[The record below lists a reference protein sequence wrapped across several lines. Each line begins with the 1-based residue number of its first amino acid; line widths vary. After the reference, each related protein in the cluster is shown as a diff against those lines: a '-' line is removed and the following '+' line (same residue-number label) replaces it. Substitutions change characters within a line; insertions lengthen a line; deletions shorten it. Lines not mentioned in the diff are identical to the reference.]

1 MKISVELTLTPL
13 KSSYVIT
20 IKQFIQNLRNTG
32 FTVIENPL
40 STQLYGVYDQVMS
53 SLLHLVKSTF
63 EQEDA
68 IMLHLKLVKGDRSNY
83 EPDF

>member
-1 MKISVELTLTPL
+1 MKISVELTLIPL

-20 IKQFIQNLRNTG
+20 IKQFIQNLRKTG

-40 STQLYGVYDQVMS
+40 STQLYGEYDQVMS
-53 SLLHLVKSTF
+53 SLLPLVKSTF

-68 IMLHLKLVKGDRSNY
+68 VMLHLKLVKGDRSHY

>member
-40 STQLYGVYDQVMS
+40 STQLYGEYDQVMS
-53 SLLHLVKSTF
+53 SLLPLVKSTF

-68 IMLHLKLVKGDRSNY
+68 VMLHLKLVKGDRSHY
-83 EPDF
+83 EPNF

>member
-40 STQLYGVYDQVMS
+40 STQLYGEYDQVMS
-53 SLLHLVKSTF
+53 SLLPLVKSTF

-68 IMLHLKLVKGDRSNY
+68 VMLHLKLVKGDRSNY

>member
-13 KSSYVIT
+13 NSSYVIT

-40 STQLYGVYDQVMS
+40 STQLYGEYDQVMS
-53 SLLHLVKSTF
+53 SLLPLVKRTF

-68 IMLHLKLVKGDRSNY
+68 VMLHLKLVKGDRSNY

>member
-20 IKQFIQNLRNTG
+20 IKQFIQNLRKTG
-32 FTVIENPL
+32 FTIIENPL
-40 STQLYGVYDQVMS
+40 STQLYGEYDQVMS
-53 SLLHLVKSTF
+53 SLLPLVKSTF

-68 IMLHLKLVKGDRSNY
+68 VMLHLKLVKGDRSNY

>member
-20 IKQFIQNLRNTG
+20 IKQFIKSLRNTG

-40 STQLYGVYDQVMS
+40 STQLYGEYDQVMS
-53 SLLHLVKSTF
+53 SLLPLVKSTF

-68 IMLHLKLVKGDRSNY
+68 IMLHLKLIKGDRSNY

>member
-40 STQLYGVYDQVMS
+40 STQLYGEYDQVMS
-53 SLLHLVKSTF
+53 SLLPLVKSTF

>member
-13 KSSYVIT
+13 KSSYVTT
-20 IKQFIQNLRNTG
+20 IKQFIQNLRKTG

-40 STQLYGVYDQVMS
+40 STQLYGEYDQVMS
-53 SLLHLVKSTF
+53 SLLPLVKSTF

-68 IMLHLKLVKGDRSNY
+68 VMLHLKLVKGDRSHY

>member
-20 IKQFIQNLRNTG
+20 IKQFIQNLRKTG
-32 FTVIENPL
+32 FTIIENPL
-40 STQLYGVYDQVMS
+40 STQLYGEYDQVMS
-53 SLLHLVKSTF
+53 SLLPLVKSTF

-68 IMLHLKLVKGDRSNY
+68 VMLHLKLVKGDRSDY

>member
-20 IKQFIQNLRNTG
+20 IKQFIQNLRKTG
-32 FTVIENPL
+32 FTIIENPL
-40 STQLYGVYDQVMS
+40 STQLYGEYDQVMS
-53 SLLHLVKSTF
+53 SLLPLVKSTF
-63 EQEDA
+63 EQEYA
-68 IMLHLKLVKGDRSNY
+68 VMLHLKLVKGDRSHY

>member
-20 IKQFIQNLRNTG
+20 IKQFIQNLRKTG
-32 FTVIENPL
+32 LTVIENPL
-40 STQLYGVYDQVMS
+40 STQLYGEYDQVMS
-53 SLLHLVKSTF
+53 SLLPLIKSTF
-63 EQEDA
+63 KQEDA
-68 IMLHLKLVKGDRSNY
+68 VMLHLKLVKGDRSHY

>member
-13 KSSYVIT
+13 KSSYVKT

-40 STQLYGVYDQVMS
+40 STQLYGEYDQVMS
-53 SLLHLVKSTF
+53 SLLPLVKSTF

-68 IMLHLKLVKGDRSNY
+68 VMLHLKLVKGDRSHY

>member
-13 KSSYVIT
+13 KSDYVIT
-20 IKQFIQNLRNTG
+20 IKHFVKSLRNTG
-32 FTVIENPL
+32 FKVIENPL
-40 STQLYGVYDQVMS
+40 STQLYGDYDQVMS
-53 SLLHLVKSTF
+53 SLLPLVKSTF

-68 IMLHLKLVKGDRSNY
+68 VMLYLKLVKGDRSHY

>member
-13 KSSYVIT
+13 KSDYVIT
-20 IKQFIQNLRNTG
+20 IKHFIKSLRNIG
-32 FTVIENPL
+32 FKVIENPL
-40 STQLYGVYDQVMS
+40 STQLYGDYDQVMS
-53 SLLHLVKSTF
+53 SLLPLVKSTF

-68 IMLHLKLVKGDRSNY
+68 VMLHLKLVKGDRSHY

>member
-13 KSSYVIT
+13 KSDYVIT
-20 IKQFIQNLRNTG
+20 IKHFIKSLRNAG
-32 FTVIENPL
+32 FKVIENPL
-40 STQLYGVYDQVMS
+40 STQLYGDYDQVMS
-53 SLLHLVKSTF
+53 SLLPLVKSTF

-68 IMLHLKLVKGDRSNY
+68 VMLNLKLVKGDRSHY

>member
-13 KSSYVIT
+13 KLDYVKT
-20 IKQFIQNLRNTG
+20 IKHFIKSLRNTE
-32 FTVIENPL
+32 FKLIENPL
-40 STQLYGVYDQVMS
+40 STQLYGDYDQVMS
-53 SLLHLVKSTF
+53 SLLPLVKSTF

-68 IMLHLKLVKGDRSNY
+68 VMLHLKLVKGDRSNY

>member
-20 IKQFIQNLRNTG
+20 IKQFIQNLRRTG
-32 FTVIENPL
+32 LTVIENPL
-40 STQLYGVYDQVMS
+40 STQLYGEYDQVMS
-53 SLLHLVKSTF
+53 SLLPLVKSTF

-68 IMLHLKLVKGDRSNY
+68 VMLHLKLVKGDRSHY
-83 EPDF
+83 EPNF

>member
-13 KSSYVIT
+13 KLHYVKT
-20 IKQFIQNLRNTG
+20 IKHFIKSLRNTE
-32 FTVIENPL
+32 FKVIENPL
-40 STQLYGVYDQVMS
+40 STQLYGDYDQVMS
-53 SLLHLVKSTF
+53 SLLPLVKSTF

-68 IMLHLKLVKGDRSNY
+68 VMLHLKLVKGDRSNY

>member
-13 KSSYVIT
+13 KSDYVIT
-20 IKQFIQNLRNTG
+20 IKRFIKSLRNTG
-32 FTVIENPL
+32 FKVIENSL
-40 STQLYGVYDQVMS
+40 STQLYGEYDQVMS
-53 SLLHLVKSTF
+53 SLLPLVKSTF

-68 IMLHLKLVKGDRSNY
+68 VMLHLKLVKGDRSHY

>member
-20 IKQFIQNLRNTG
+20 IKQFIQNLRKTG
-32 FTVIENPL
+32 FTIIENPL
-40 STQLYGVYDQVMS
+40 STQLYGEYDQVMS
-53 SLLHLVKSTF
+53 SLLPLIKSTF

-68 IMLHLKLVKGDRSNY
+68 VMLHLKLVKGDRSHY

>member
-20 IKQFIQNLRNTG
+20 IKQFIQNLRKTG
-32 FTVIENPL
+32 FTIIENPL
-40 STQLYGVYDQVMS
+40 STQLYGEYDQVMS
-53 SLLHLVKSTF
+53 SLLPLVKRTF

-68 IMLHLKLVKGDRSNY
+68 VMLHLKLVKGDRSNY

>member
-20 IKQFIQNLRNTG
+20 IKQFIQNLRKTG

-40 STQLYGVYDQVMS
+40 STQLYGEYDQVMS
-53 SLLHLVKSTF
+53 SLLPLIKSTF
-63 EQEDA
+63 KQEDA
-68 IMLHLKLVKGDRSNY
+68 VMLHLKLVKGDRSHY

>member
-20 IKQFIQNLRNTG
+20 IKQFIQNLRRTG

-40 STQLYGVYDQVMS
+40 STQLYGEYDQVMS
-53 SLLHLVKSTF
+53 SLLPLVKSTF

-68 IMLHLKLVKGDRSNY
+68 VMLHLKLVKGDRSHY

>member
-20 IKQFIQNLRNTG
+20 IKQFIQNLRKTG

-40 STQLYGVYDQVMS
+40 STQLYGEYDQVMS
-53 SLLHLVKSTF
+53 SLLPIVKSTF

-68 IMLHLKLVKGDRSNY
+68 VMLHLKLVKGDRSHY

>member
-20 IKQFIQNLRNTG
+20 IKQFIQNLRKTG
-32 FTVIENPL
+32 FTIIENPL
-40 STQLYGVYDQVMS
+40 STQLYGEYDQVMS
-53 SLLHLVKSTF
+53 SLLPLVKSTF
-63 EQEDA
+63 DQEDA
-68 IMLHLKLVKGDRSNY
+68 VMLHLKLVKGDRSHY

>member
-13 KSSYVIT
+13 NSSYVIT
-20 IKQFIQNLRNTG
+20 IKQFIQNLRKTG

-40 STQLYGVYDQVMS
+40 STQLYGEYDQVMS
-53 SLLHLVKSTF
+53 SLLPLVKSTF

-68 IMLHLKLVKGDRSNY
+68 VMLHLKLVKGDRSHY

>member
-32 FTVIENPL
+32 FKVIENPL
-40 STQLYGVYDQVMS
+40 STHLYGEYDQVMS
-53 SLLHLVKSTF
+53 FLLPIVKSTF
-63 EQEDA
+63 EQENA
-68 IMLHLKLVKGDRSNY
+68 VMLHLKLVKGDRSHY

>member
-20 IKQFIQNLRNTG
+20 IKQFIQNLRKTG
-32 FTVIENPL
+32 LTVIENPL
-40 STQLYGVYDQVMS
+40 STQLYGEYDQVMS
-53 SLLHLVKSTF
+53 SLLPLVKSTF

-68 IMLHLKLVKGDRSNY
+68 VMLHLKLVKGDRSNY

>member
-20 IKQFIQNLRNTG
+20 IKQFIQNLRKTG

-40 STQLYGVYDQVMS
+40 STQLYGEYDQVMS
-53 SLLHLVKSTF
+53 SLLPLINSTF
-63 EQEDA
+63 KQEDA
-68 IMLHLKLVKGDRSNY
+68 VMLHLKLVKGDRSHY

>member
-40 STQLYGVYDQVMS
+40 STQLYGEYDQVMS
-53 SLLHLVKSTF
+53 SLLPLVKSTF

-68 IMLHLKLVKGDRSNY
+68 VMLHLKLVQGDRSNY